1 MKKTLFRQLLMYMM
15 IFFVAACALC
25 YIVIEFY
32 FDDYY
37 YARQKEILRA
47 SVDELAAL
55 YDSSDTDEIDTLI
68 DSYYNRNG
76 VIVYAYDEAQ
86 GQQMHGGMHG
96 AGNMG
101 AVSEIT
107 DENVG
112 EFFITSSAQ
121 GNGQHTQWLS
131 YMAQTPAGILLLGRI
146 SYESMD
152 AVVALVQR
160 FFLYFGI
167 AVAVVFILFAYFF
180 SRSISKPLSDLNAIA
195 VKMGELDFSLRYK
208 GKRRDEIGQL
218 GSTLNRLT
226 GELKNTITQLK
237 SELSKGKTLE
247 KMRTQ
252 FTAQVSH
259 ELQTPLAVI
268 KGYAEAL
275 ADHMYQED
283 DADKAY
289 EILIDEAGKIS
300 NMVTD
305 LLDLSQ
311 MESGAYV
318 VRKRSFNLL
327 ALLKKIHEYYA
338 ALPSEKDF
346 SISLIAETGDKAPC
360 FGDPVRIEQAIRNIL
375 TNAIKHVA
383 QGGNIDIRLGR
394 DTGSMRIDIEN
405 DGRQIAEEDLPYIFD
420 SYYQSKNEGRGT
432 GLGPCAITRHI
443 IKLHDGEIAAHNTE
457 SGVLFTITLPL

>member
-1 MKKTLFRQLLMYMM
+1 MKKTLFRQLLMYLM
-15 IFFVAACALC
+15 IFFAAACVLC
-25 YIVIEFY
+25 YIVIEYY

-37 YARQKEILRA
+37 YARQKEVLRD
-47 SVDELAAL
+47 SVDELAAQ
-55 YDSSDTDEIDTLI
+55 YDSSDTDAVDALIDT
-68 DSYYNRNG
+68 YYNRSG
-76 VIVYAYDEAQ
+76 VIVYAYDQAK

-96 AGNMG
+96 AGGMG
-101 AVSEIT
+101 AAADVSE
-107 DENVG
+107 ENVG
-112 EFFITSSAQ
+112 TFFMTTSAQ

-131 YMAQTPAGILLLGRI
+131 YLAQTPAGTLLLGRI
-146 SYESMD
+146 SYESMEN
-152 AVVALVQR
+152 VVVLVQR

-195 VKMGELDFSLRYK
+195 AKMGQLDFSLRYQ
-208 GKRRDEIGQL
+208 GKRHDEIGQL

-226 GELKNTITQLK
+226 DELKNTITQLK

-275 ADHMYQED
+275 SDHMYED
-283 DADKAY
+283 GEAVKAY

-300 NMVTD
+300 NMVTE

-311 MESGAYV
+311 MESGAFV
-318 VRKRSFNLL
+318 VRKRRFDLL
-327 ALLKKIHEYYA
+327 ALLKRIHGYYA
-338 ALPSEKDF
+338 ALPGDKDYT
-346 SISLIAETGDKAPC
+346 ISLVADPGGDAHVY
-360 FGDPVRIEQAIRNIL
+360 GDPVRIEQAVRNIL

-383 QGGNIDIRLGR
+383 PGGSIDIRLAGGAGR
-394 DTGSMRIDIEN
+394 MRIDIAN
-405 DGRQIAEEDLPYIFD
+405 DGSHISEEDLPYIFD
-420 SYYQSKNEGRGT
+420 SYYQSKNEVRGT
-432 GLGPCAITRHI
+432 GLGLAITRHI
-443 IKLHDGEIAAHNTE
+443 IKLHDGEITVRNTE
-457 SGVLFTITLPL
+457 SGVVFTIVLPL